1 MYEDKPYSYLMHYGT
16 PRHSGRYPWG
26 SGDNPYQ
33 RNMNWYAQYKEYKAQ
48 GYSDNEC
55 AALFGM
61 NTREFR
67 EQRSRSKEQEI
78 NEKRIRAMRLKEHGN
93 SNAEIARLMGTNESN
108 VRNWLSQS
116 EKTNNDKI
124 NTIADI
130 LKKNVDEKDYIDV
143 GKGVELDM
151 NISRERMKTA
161 LAVLKEKGYVVEDIQ
176 VEQATNPGNYTTVQV
191 LAKPETTKK
200 DIWNNRD
207 NIQSITEY
215 SPNGGLDFQVV
226 EFPPASVDS
235 SRIYI
240 RYDEDGGSERDG
252 VIELRRNVPDLSLE
266 GNTYA
271 QTRIAV
277 DGTHYMKG
285 MAIYS
290 DNIPDGYDV
299 VYNTNKHEG
308 TPKEKVFKEM
318 KADPENPFGATIK
331 AKGQYYYED
340 ENGEKKLGAINVV
353 KFEGDVEEYSR
364 NLSSQFLSKQS
375 DKLIKRQLNLSYSEK
390 MDEYDEISKLT
401 NPTVKQKMLEDFAE
415 TCDSASVHLKA
426 AALPRQAC
434 KFILPVP
441 EMADNEVYAPGFH
454 DGETVCLIRYP
465 HAGTFEIPELVVN
478 NNRNEVAKKLLG
490 NATDA
495 IGINKHVADILSGA
509 DFDGDTV
516 VVIPTNDKVK
526 ITTSK
531 PLKGLEGFDPK
542 DRYPGYEGMKEMT
555 SREKGMQMGLVS
567 NLITDMTLKG
577 APPEDVVRAVRH
589 SMVVI
594 DAEKHKLDWRA
605 SAEDNGIAELQEKYQ
620 GKKGGGAATL
630 ISKASGEMR
639 INKRKRDWKPN
650 EEGEWVYSETG
661 ETYSKAKKYTKDV
674 IDKKT
679 GETIHKKGDFKLDAE
694 GNKIYEKKVR
704 QEKTTKMAYVKDARE
719 LSSGH
724 PTEEA
729 YADYANK
736 LKSLA
741 NKCRKEAMSIS
752 PTPVNTSAKEKY
764 KEQVA
769 SLDSKLN
776 LAKKN
781 SPRERMAQIK
791 TNAAVKTQRGVL
803 DKEHLK
809 KYASQQLAINR
820 VKFGA
825 GKQKIEITPLE
836 WEAIQNNAISTS
848 KLKSILANS
857 DMETVKKL
865 ATPRA
870 ANELSVAKQNRI
882 KSLEASGYT
891 TAEIAKQLGIS
902 SSTVNKYAK

>member
-33 RNMNWYAQYKEYKAQ
+33 RNMDWYSQYKEYKSQ

-67 EQRSRSKEQEI
+67 EQRSRSKEQDI
-78 NEKRIRAMRLKEHGN
+78 NEKRIRAIRLKEHGN

-116 EKTNNDKI
+116 EKVSNDKI
-124 NTIADI
+124 NAIADI

-161 LAVLKEKGYVVEDIQ
+161 LSVLKEKGYVVEDIQ

-191 LAKPETTKK
+191 LAKPNTTKK
-200 DIWNNRD
+200 DIWKNRD
-207 NIQSITEY
+207 DIQSITEY

-240 RYDEDGGSERDG
+240 RYDEEGGSERDG

-299 VYNTNKHEG
+299 VFNTNKHEG
-308 TPKEKVFKEM
+308 TPKEDVFKKM
-318 KADPENPFGATIK
+318 KDDPDNPFGATIK

-340 ENGEKKLGAINVV
+340 ENGDKKLGAINVV
-353 KFEGDVEEYSR
+353 KFEGDVEDYSK

-375 DKLIKRQLNLSYSEK
+375 DELIKRQLNLSYSEK
-390 MDEYDEISKLT
+390 MDTYDEISKLT
-401 NPTVKQKMLEDFAE
+401 NPIVKQKMLEDFAE
-415 TCDSASVHLKA
+415 TCDSAAVHLKA
-426 AALPRQAC
+426 AALPRQTC

-441 EMADNEVYAPGFH
+441 EMADNEVYAPGYN

-478 NNRNEVAKKLLG
+478 NKNKAAKSLLG
-490 NATDA
+490 NAMDA
-495 IGINKHVADILSGA
+495 VGINKHVADILSGA

-542 DRYPGYEGMKEMT
+542 ERYPAYPGMKEMT
-555 SREKGMQMGLVS
+555 SREKGAQMGKVS

-605 SAEDNGIAELQEKYQ
+605 SEKDNGIAELQEKYQ
-620 GKKGGGAATL
+620 KKGGGASTL
-630 ISKASGEMR
+630 ISKASGELH

-650 EEGEWVYSETG
+650 EEGEWVYKETG
-661 ETYSKAKKYTKDV
+661 ETYSKAKKYDKDV

-679 GETIHKKGDFKLDAE
+679 GETIHKKGDFKLDAD
-694 GNKIYEKKVR
+694 GNKIYDKLLRKE
-704 QEKTTKMAYVKDARE
+704 TTTNMAYVKDARE

-729 YADYANK
+729 YASYANK
-736 LKSLA
+736 LKTLA

-752 PTPVNTSAKEKY
+752 PTAVNTSAKEKY
-764 KEQVA
+764 KEQVS
-769 SLDSKLN
+769 SLDAKLN

-791 TNAAVKTQRGVL
+791 TNAAVNAQRGVL

-836 WEAIQNNAISTS
+836 WEAIQNNAISAS

-857 DMETVKKL
+857 DMDTVKKL
-865 ATPRA
+865 ATPRST
-870 ANELSVAKQNRI
+870 NELSVAKQNRI
-882 KSLEASGYT
+882 KNLEASGYT
-891 TAEIAKQLGIS
+891 TAEIANQLGIS
-902 SSTVNKYAK
+902 TSTVSKYAK